1 MSHCQAL
8 VGKSSGKWKWVEEE
22 QRTIRKSIV
31 NRVKEEVMEDS
42 AEEKVTEGENGDKDK
57 DKDAD
62 TDNS

>member
-1 MSHCQAL
+1 LASL
-8 VGKSSGKWKWVEEE
+8 SGKRKWDEEE

-31 NRVKEEVMEDS
+31 NRVKEEVMEGS

>member
-8 VGKSSGKWKWVEEE
+8 VGKSKWQAEVGRGRAENNP
-22 QRTIRKSIV
+22 QTIV
-31 NRVKEEVMEDS
+31 NRVEEEVMEDS